1 MQYSSLP
8 LIRQALSLRVTNR
21 KSQSTVQAV
30 RIKQRIAVATSP
42 HEITAI
48 ELSLSNIIDGKVL
61 PYLLKKI
68 RKHHRMLQNVML
80 MTQILFRLN
89 EPHPKKKRNLL
100 ETWSLSKSRHWLPR
114 LYGLKKDWK

>member
-1 MQYSSLP
+1 
-8 LIRQALSLRVTNR
+8 
-21 KSQSTVQAV
+21 
-30 RIKQRIAVATSP
+30 
-42 HEITAI
+42 
-48 ELSLSNIIDGKVL
+48 NIIDGKVL

-100 ETWSLSKSRHWLPR
+100 EAWSLSKSRHWLPQ
-114 LYGLKKDWK
+114 LYGLKRIGNNDIVTKNVHYQKQRYIELNLC